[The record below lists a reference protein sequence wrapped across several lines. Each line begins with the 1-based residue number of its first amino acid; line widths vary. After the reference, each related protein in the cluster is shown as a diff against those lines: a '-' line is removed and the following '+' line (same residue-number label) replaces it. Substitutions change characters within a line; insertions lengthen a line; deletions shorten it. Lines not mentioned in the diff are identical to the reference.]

1 MSISLRESV
10 RRTDF
15 DDKVAGKALYCADM
29 ILPGM
34 LFARTFR
41 SSVPR
46 ASILSIHIPSL
57 LPDGYFIVDHDD
69 VPGSNIVP
77 NNIPDQPFFATD
89 RVNYIGEPILLV
101 VGPDRQ
107 VISSIM
113 DGITVDY
120 APEKPILT
128 IDEAVNCTSGFIYGD
143 KPHFTAYEFQKGDFE
158 GAVRRAGSFVE
169 DEYETGYQEHAYL
182 ETQAMLAE
190 PSGGRITVY
199 GSMQCPYMVK
209 EALDAA
215 LGAPSGRSRVVQLPT
230 GGGFGG
236 KEEYPSIPAVH
247 AAIAALKTG
256 KPVKLVFDR
265 SEDMICTTKR
275 HPSKI
280 MIRSYLDTAGRIIA
294 RDVDIKSDAGAYA
307 GLSSVVLQRM
317 SFSVCG
323 VYNVENLRVRAKSY
337 ATNNVVSGAFRGFGG
352 PQAFFAIEMHMEHIA
367 RKLNVDS
374 LELKRRYFLRKGDTS
389 STGGTFHYDIKLDE
403 IADTVVKSSDY
414 LKKRR
419 LYDENRGEMKAS
431 GSSPMKGIGC
441 SVFFHGCGFTG
452 KGEKEILKA
461 RVRLTRAADG
471 KVEIF
476 VSSAEIGQ
484 GAMTTLRK
492 IVARAMDLPLKMV
505 EHHYP
510 DTDTCPDSGPTVAS
524 RTVMIVGKLLEKCA
538 LEMKSR
544 QDEGP
549 VVIERT
555 FHYPDNLHWDADKL
569 QGNAY
574 VEYAWGAN
582 VVEVEVDPIT
592 YEVSVKGAWG
602 AFDIGEPMDLRI
614 VEGQIEGGMA
624 QGLGYAGMEVMNA
637 EGGRIRQENLTN
649 YAIPTSMDFPGI
661 SSRLIDNPFEGGPFG
676 ARGLGE
682 LPLVGAA
689 PAYAMAVEQAI
700 GRSVH
705 KLPVTPE
712 LILRLIRKKDEE
724 DDLHD

>member
-1 MSISLRESV
+1 MLKGFMTESV

-15 DDKVAGKALYCADM
+15 DDKVEGRALYCAD
-29 ILPGM
+29 IALPGM
-34 LFARTFR
+34 LFAKTFR
-41 SSVPR
+41 STSPR
-46 ASILSIHIPSL
+46 ARILSVHTPS
-57 LPDGYFIVDHDD
+57 LPDGYFIVDHGD

-77 NNIPDQPFFATD
+77 NSIPDQPFFATG

-107 VISSIM
+107 AISSIM
-113 DGITVDY
+113 EGISVDY

-128 IDEAVNCTSGFIYGD
+128 MDEAAGCTSGFIYAD
-143 KPHFTAYEFQKGDFE
+143 RPYFTSYEFQKGDFD
-158 GAVRRAGSFVE
+158 GAVRSATSFIE

-190 PSGGRITVY
+190 PSGDRITVY

-215 LGAPSGRSRVVQLPT
+215 LGPPSGRTRVVQLPT

-256 KPVKLVFDR
+256 RPVKLVFDR

-280 MIRSYLDTAGRIIA
+280 RIRSYLDSEGRITA
-294 RDVDIKSDAGAYA
+294 RDVDIRIDAGAYA

-323 VYNVENLRVRAKSY
+323 VYNVENLRVRAKSF
-337 ATNNVVSGAFRGFGG
+337 ATNNAVSGAFRGFGG
-352 PQAFFAIEMHMEHIA
+352 PQAFFAVEMHMEHIA
-367 RKLNVDS
+367 RELKVDS
-374 LELKRRYFLRKGDTS
+374 LELKRRYFLKKGDTS
-389 STGGTFHYDIKLDE
+389 STGGTFHHEIKLEE
-403 IADTVVKSSDY
+403 IADAVTRSSDY
-414 LKKRR
+414 LRKRR
-419 LYDENRGEMKAS
+419 LFDESRAETTGKSAN
-431 GSSPMKGIGC
+431 PLKGIGC

-452 KGEKEILKA
+452 KGEKEILKS
-461 RVRLTRAADG
+461 RVRLERAADG
-471 KVEIF
+471 KVEIL

-492 IVARAMDLPLKMV
+492 IVARAMGLPLDMV
-505 EHHYP
+505 VHRYP
-510 DTDTCPDSGPTVAS
+510 DTDACPDSGPTVAS
-524 RTVMIVGKLLEKCA
+524 RTVMIVGRLLEECA
-538 LEMKSR
+538 YEMKSR
-544 QDEGP
+544 NEEGP
-549 VVIERT
+549 VVIERS
-555 FHYPDNLHWDADKL
+555 FHYPDNLHWDAEKL

-582 VVEVEVDPIT
+582 VVEVEVDPMT
-592 YEVSVKGAWG
+592 FEVSVKGAWG
-602 AFDIGEPMDLRI
+602 AYDIGEPMDARI

-624 QGLGYAGMEVMNA
+624 QGLGYAGMEVLTA
-637 EGGRIRQENLTN
+637 EGGRIMQDNLTN

-661 SSRLIDNPFEGGPFG
+661 SSRLIHNPFEGGPFG

-689 PAYAMAVEQAI
+689 PAYALAVEQAI
-700 GRSVH
+700 GRPVH

-712 LILRLIRKKDEE
+712 LIMELMVKGGGA
-724 DDLHD
+724 DD